1 MFLAF
6 DRFII
11 TMDCE
16 LNLMK
21 IWFLCEGNGAVS
33 DMPDDEKISNRELYE
48 KQMAMLKTFLEKGA
62 ITEAQYK
69 HSSEGLTEKMHMG
82 EQ

>member
-1 MFLAF
+1 
-6 DRFII
+6 
-11 TMDCE
+11 
-16 LNLMK
+16 
-21 IWFLCEGNGAVS
+21 
-33 DMPDDEKISNRELYE
+33 MPDDEKISNRELYE